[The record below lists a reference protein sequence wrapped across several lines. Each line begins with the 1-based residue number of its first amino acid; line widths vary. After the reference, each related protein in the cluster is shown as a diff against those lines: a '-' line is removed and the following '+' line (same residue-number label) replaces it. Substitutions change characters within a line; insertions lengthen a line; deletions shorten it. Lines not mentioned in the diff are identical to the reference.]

1 MHIQDTDLNM
11 QSVQGTMMSITLMV
25 IAEIFMVLNILE
37 ILQGVAYIFTI
48 LVATD
53 TLLNNVIKKELTDF
67 IKKRKIKQNKT
78 K

>member
-11 QSVQGTMMSITLMV
+11 QSVQGTMMSITFMV

-37 ILQGVAYIFTI
+37 ILQGIAYIFTI

-53 TLLNNVIKKELTDF
+53 TLLNNVIKKELTKLF
-67 IKKRKIKQNKT
+67 KKKK
-78 K
+78 